1 MTEAPRKR
9 RVIAVIAAILLVGIS
24 LLGFWAYRSLNSN
37 ISTIDSGQ
45 GLGDVRPEKE
55 NESMNILAIGSDSR
69 AGENAEIGGESPG
82 LADTT
87 LLVHLSADNSW
98 ATVVSIPR
106 DSMVQMPECE
116 RADGTTQPAG
126 MRQFNSAY
134 STGGPVCVQRT
145 IESLTGLRVD
155 HFAVV
160 DFQGFQAMVDA
171 VGGVTVYIEDPI
183 SDPNSKIYFKAGCQT
198 LNGEQALDYVRVRHG
213 AGDGSDTGR
222 IARQQAFL
230 ASLMQKVTSAGVL
243 TNPVALYDFL
253 DAATG
258 SVTTDTGLG
267 SIPAM
272 ASLAAR
278 VREIG
283 LNRIDFLTVPNEP
296 YPPNRNRLQWVS
308 DADDL
313 WEQLRS
319 DQPLSTPE
327 PSDSASAS
335 PTEGT
340 AGGATAEGEA
350 SASPSR
356 SSQGKPATPSSSATS
371 TFDTNSADEPVCPT
385 E

>member
-1 MTEAPRKR
+1 MRMGAGMAAAPRKR
-9 RVIAVIAAILLVGIS
+9 RVIAVVGAVLLVGVS
-24 LLGFWAYRSLNSN
+24 LLGFWVYRSLNSN
-37 ISTIDSGQ
+37 ISTIDTSS

-55 NESMNILAIGSDSR
+55 NESMNVLAIGSDSR
-69 AGENAEIGGESPG
+69 SGENANIGGESPG

-116 RADGTTQPAG
+116 RPNGTTAPAG
-126 MRQFNSAY
+126 FRQFNSAFA
-134 STGGPVCVQRT
+134 TGGPVCVQRT
-145 IESLTGLRVD
+145 LESLTGLHID

-160 DFQGFQAMVDA
+160 DFQGFQKMVDA
-171 VGGVTVYIEDPI
+171 VGGVTVYIDKPI

-198 LNGEQALDYVRVRHG
+198 LDGKQALDYVRVRHG

-222 IARQQAFL
+222 IKRQQAFL

-267 SIPAM
+267 SIRAM

-283 LNRIDFLTVPNEP
+283 LNRIDFLTVPYES
-296 YPPNRNRLQWVS
+296 YPPNPNRLQWAQPQ
-308 DADDL
+308 ADKL

-319 DQPLSTPE
+319 DKPLSTPT
-327 PSDSASAS
+327 PSASAS
-335 PTEGT
+335 
-340 AGGATAEGEA
+340 ASEGEA
-350 SASPSR
+350 SASPT
-356 SSQGKPATPSSSATS
+356 KPTKSKSPTPSASATS
-371 TFDTNSADEPVCPT
+371 KYDTSTADKPVCPT
-385 E
+385 G